1 MHRSISRRIA
11 ATLTTGLLLA
21 GLAACGEDTSADD
34 SSAQDTETSASQ
46 EPATEATSEAAGDG
60 SAPAWAKNSTTTEG
74 TKISSFKVGD
84 VNVDVFQVGVEKATK
99 TGSFVNPDDN
109 KPIIAE
115 GADIVYLNYVI
126 TNEGDTINLG
136 SSLVNIDPK
145 YDDWPYIQGMDSVVD
160 LAQFESLGIVNGPSA
175 EYVDPPIY
183 PFEKGQT
190 ISYGTNFLYQKGGK
204 IAFTGTYTP
213 VDDAGDLVHDDRTEG
228 EGTGTIE

>member
-1 MHRSISRRIA
+1 MNHSISRRIA
-11 ATLTTGLLLA
+11 AVVTTGLLLT
-21 GLAACGEDTSADD
+21 GLAACGGEDTD
-34 SSAQDTETSASQ
+34 SQDSGAPASTSPASQ
-46 EPATEATSEAAGDG
+46 EPTEGTTEPAGDG
-60 SAPAWAKNSTTTEG
+60 SAPAWAKSSTTTEG

-84 VNVDVFQVGVEKATK
+84 VNVDVFQVGVETATK
-99 TGSFVNPDDN
+99 TGSFVNPDNN

-115 GADIVYLNYVI
+115 GAEIVYLNYVI

-145 YDDWPYIQGMDSVVD
+145 YDDWPYLQGMDSVVD
-160 LAQFESLGIVNGPSA
+160 LAQFEKLGIVNGPSA
-175 EYVDPPIY
+175 EYTDPPVY

-190 ISYGTNFLYQKGGK
+190 ISYGTNFLYEKGGK

-213 VDDAGDLVHDDRTEG
+213 VDDAGELLHDDRTEG